1 MRHIQSLVVVC
12 LLLAANILLR
22 EDKRGNVSDLLAIR
36 KPTTG
41 FSVAFAGLSRALAL
55 TQSD

>member
-12 LLLAANILLR
+12 LLLAANILLA

-41 FSVAFAGLSRALAL
+41 FSVASARRPFSSTG
-55 TQSD
+55 TQTD